1 MKKIKLKKLDEVIY
15 TDTCEN
21 GLQIYVWVN
30 KKINTFQGTYVVNTG
45 AEDVVFTIG
54 KEKIHVPF
62 GTHHYLEHMMCKMKD
77 GSSLLDE
84 FNKRGCYSNASTY
97 PNRTIF
103 EFVGSNNFNE
113 NLDLLLDAISN
124 PTFNEEY
131 FASERGPILEEAR
144 MRKDD
149 VGRISLYG
157 INECLFKAY
166 PNRVTG
172 LGNIE
177 DIKKMK
183 LENIKKV
190 YDTFYHPKNSF
201 VIVTGN
207 VDPVSVIH
215 QVKENQSKKTFSKY
229 LFPIK
234 ENYKESKKIVKKEET
249 KYANIETPRVYLSV
263 KIPLSKLNM
272 DEILLLDILNVVLN
286 ANFGVTSLF
295 REELLEQNLIVTLGS
310 CAYVEREYLII
321 QISSKTK
328 YPKEVL
334 PFLKEKLE
342 HLDISWEDI
351 KRKIKS
357 EIATLVLGYEDPENV
372 NSLLSYC
379 LVHFGKVIEDEK
391 VILESIT
398 KDQVESVLSKISLK
412 EKNVFYLNPKK
423 DD

>member
-177 DIKKMK
+177 DIKKKKDALTEKAMA
-183 LENIKKV
+183 LATKV
-190 YDTFYHPKNSF
+190 YQQVQKEQGENNSDSSDSSD
-201 VIVTGN
+201 G
-207 VDPVSVIH
+207 DD
-215 QVKENQSKKTFSKY
+215 VKEADY
-229 LFPIK
+229 
-234 ENYKESKKIVKKEET
+234 EE
-249 KYANIETPRVYLSV
+249 K
-263 KIPLSKLNM
+263 
-272 DEILLLDILNVVLN
+272 
-286 ANFGVTSLF
+286 
-295 REELLEQNLIVTLGS
+295 
-310 CAYVEREYLII
+310 
-321 QISSKTK
+321 
-328 YPKEVL
+328 
-334 PFLKEKLE
+334 
-342 HLDISWEDI
+342 
-351 KRKIKS
+351 
-357 EIATLVLGYEDPENV
+357 
-372 NSLLSYC
+372 
-379 LVHFGKVIEDEK
+379 
-391 VILESIT
+391 
-398 KDQVESVLSKISLK
+398 
-412 EKNVFYLNPKK
+412 
-423 DD
+423 